1 MNYII
6 DTVINFFIVEPV
18 ISFTQYT
25 EPVLQV
31 IKNYNNTLVNTFYKP
46 YSTNCTTCYTPHI
59 LRREYFPHLDLWYYE
74 FLYRYE
80 KYGMEHLFSDDLQN
94 LFIHH
99 QNTLYADMPYNNM
112 PYNNLQW
119 LKLRGAYTDLIYG
132 PSAPYLEIPGD
143 KVKLDK
149 LVYFKVVPEE
159 VILTNHSPVT
169 WTIAACTWLCTIYC
183 LKACIE

>member
-46 YSTNCTTCYTPHI
+46 YSTCYTPHI
-59 LRREYFPHLDLWYYE
+59 IRREYFPHLDLWYYE

-80 KYGMEHLFSDDLQN
+80 KYGMEHFYSDDLEN

-99 QNTLYADMPYNNM
+99 QNTLYADMPYKNS
-112 PYNNLQW
+112 QW
-119 LKLRGAYTDLIYG
+119 VRLTGTFTDLIYG

-159 VILTNHSPVT
+159 VISTSYLPAT
-169 WTIAACTWLCTIYC
+169 WTIAACTGVTLACIAYC
-183 LKACIE
+183 LQVSI